1 MKQFA
6 ASLVAAAALLGS
18 TLAGTALAQDTRVK
32 VASPQAYDAQQ
43 GRNDQSNQD
52 RNGNQGWNDQ
62 SNQDRSG
69 NQGWNDQSNQ
79 DRSGNQGYGNQG
91 YGNQG
96 SGRDQ
101 NGYNRGGR
109 GRFDKNILE
118 GSWAADNQGTNYR
131 SDRGNYGGNYRGN
144 YGGHGPMREIMLPD
158 FIRIDQKPSMV
169 RISDS
174 RNQALQLIMLGG
186 KFNSGRGGNL
196 SGRGGNLD
204 YVQGSWHGSTLVV
217 ERSTGRGTITQTF
230 ALQDRGRTLVVRTR
244 REGNGPRT
252 MEITST
258 YHRA

>member
-1 MKQFA
+1 MKRF

-18 TLAGTALAQDTRVK
+18 TLAGTALAQDTRVR
-32 VASPQAYDAQQ
+32 VAVPEAVNAQQ
-43 GRNDQSNQD
+43 GWSDQSNQD
-52 RNGNQGWNDQ
+52 RNGDQGWNDQ
-62 SNQDRSG
+62 SNQDR
-69 NQGWNDQSNQ
+69 
-79 DRSGNQGYGNQG
+79 

-101 NGYNRGGR
+101 NGYNRASGR
-109 GRFDKNILE
+109 GHFDKNILE
-118 GSWAADNQGTNYR
+118 GRWAADNQATNFR
-131 SDRGNYGGNYRGN
+131 SGRGNYGGR
-144 YGGHGPMREIMLPD
+144 GPMREVLLPN

-186 KFNSGRGGNL
+186 KFDSGRG
-196 SGRGGNLD
+196 RNLD

-217 ERSTGRGTITQTF
+217 ERSTGRGATITQTF
-230 ALQDRGRTLVVRTR
+230 ALQDRGRTLVVRTT